1 MLDDPGLRR
10 IVLSVIISPLL
21 GLGNIIRR
29 CPRLLDAWGREIVD
43 AGGRLQHRDGAM
55 SKPEDVTVLAREVG

>member
-10 IVLSVIISPLL
+10 IVLAVIISPLQE
-21 GLGNIIRR
+21 LGNITRR
-29 CPRLLDAWGREIVD
+29 SRLLDARGREIVD
-43 AGGRLQHRDGAM
+43 AGGMLQHRDGAM